1 MWKGESR
8 CSQSPLKVKKDEE
21 EMQQSLMRNIS
32 LIELGVEMFLY
43 GRWVALIQARV
54 LRVPPHVGLKVV
66 PKVYRP
72 GPRPKLKTF

>member
-1 MWKGESR
+1 
-8 CSQSPLKVKKDEE
+8 
-21 EMQQSLMRNIS
+21 MQQSLMRNRS
-32 LIELGVEMFLY
+32 AFLLGVDMVLY

-54 LRVPPHVGLKVV
+54 LRVPPHVVLKAV